1 MEIGKEYLKVVKD
14 RFREMKR
21 IGERAMEQCSDEG
34 LFHSFNEES
43 NSIAIIVKHL
53 SGNMVSRWTDFFHTD
68 GEKPD
73 RNRDEEFI
81 NRWKTREEIMASW
94 EKGWT
99 VFFRA
104 LEEIK
109 EEDLLKTVT
118 IRNEPHTVLQAIVR
132 QMYHYSY
139 HIGQIVYA
147 AKLLTGT
154 DWQTLT
160 IPRKR

>member
-99 VFFRA
+99 VFF
-104 LEEIK
+104 
-109 EEDLLKTVT
+109 
-118 IRNEPHTVLQAIVR
+118 VR
-132 QMYHYSY
+132 WRKS
-139 HIGQIVYA
+139 
-147 AKLLTGT
+147 
-154 DWQTLT
+154 
-160 IPRKR
+160 RKRIC